1 VPPTPEVRGWSRL
14 IAGVADQVLL
24 RTVQDIHRAVTD
36 AGFRLLGPVGRPVQR
51 VTDALTDAAYDTVR
65 VGFFTAGEIAAA
77 AAGPLGSAGPASP
90 AAVKARAIAHGVV
103 GDELIALAPEL
114 DLELTLR
121 RDGEDIP
128 VDAASLR
135 HAYPD
140 ARCRLVLFVHGL
152 VDTESVWF
160 ERGDGPS
167 TLPEQVT
174 AAGATPLLVR
184 YATGRS
190 IARNGADLDA
200 LLEAVVTAWPVP
212 IEELVVVGHSMGG
225 LVTRSACLHAARN
238 DRSWIRRLDHVVYL
252 ATPHLGSWLEKF
264 ANVLSWTL
272 RRDSRSAPIGRLID
286 GRSRGIKELRF
297 GTIDPDALDEALIDD
312 LLTGLAPDEPWA
324 ADVTHHV
331 VVGRLRDGR
340 HLLNATFGDS
350 LVRSGSAS
358 GHGKRRQIAAGGEV
372 VTIEVAESHT
382 KLARHPR
389 IAQLLGQILSGEEPS
404 STQPAMADATVPST
418 LVR

>member
-152 VDTESVWF
+152 VDTEAVWF
-160 ERGDGPS
+160 EHDEGGT
-167 TLPEQVT
+167 TLPDRVA

-184 YATGRS
+184 YGTGRS
-190 IARNGADLDA
+190 IARNGAALDA
-200 LLEAVVTAWPVP
+200 LLEVLVADWPVA
-212 IEELVVVGHSMGG
+212 IEELIVVGHSMGG
-225 LVTRSACLHAARN
+225 LVTRSACLHATRN
-238 DRSWIRRLDHVVYL
+238 DHAWIRRLDDVVYL

-272 RRDSRSAPIGRLID
+272 RRDARSAPIGRLLD

-297 GTIDPDALDEALIDD
+297 GTIDPDAIDVALIDD

-340 HLLNATFGDS
+340 HPLNATFGDA
-350 LVRSGSAS
+350 LVRAGSAS
-358 GHGKRRQIAAGGEV
+358 GRGRRRQIAAGGEV

-389 IAQLLGQILSGEEPS
+389 IARLLDQILAGEEPE
-404 STQPAMADATVPST
+404 STEAAVPASTEAATAG
-418 LVR
+418 R